1 MNNTFNIH
9 RFNLLLKRQW
19 LEFGKIFLITLVV
32 AVGIFV
38 AFYGLALFPL
48 QDITEMPYRL
58 RFREP
63 LFSIFGFLFIS
74 IIASA
79 YFAHLGQKSKAIIDL
94 LIPASTLEKFLAG
107 ILFTTILSTL
117 SFTLLFYVTD
127 LAFISYIKTHFQN
140 SGSVVGLENIKGF
153 LAQNEFKDFIPLYAM
168 PLVVTSVF
176 MLGSIYFNR
185 FHYIKTAICIML
197 FGGILTYILSQ
208 VSEVLFSGKI
218 QTGMGNNHGK
228 DNFEWIALIIL
239 LAFTLFTWTISYVR
253 LKEKEV

>member
-1 MNNTFNIH
+1 MNNTFDIH
-9 RFNLLLKRQW
+9 RFSLLLKRQW

-38 AFYGLALFPL
+38 AFYGFTLFPL
-48 QDITEMPYRL
+48 ENITEMPSRL

-107 ILFTTILSTL
+107 ILFTSILSTL
-117 SFTLLFYVTD
+117 SFTLLFYITD
-127 LAFISYIKTHFQN
+127 FAFISYIKTHFQN
-140 SGSVVGLENIKGF
+140 PRNVEGLANIKGF
-153 LAQNEFKDFIPLYAM
+153 LAQNDFKDFIPLYVT
-168 PLVVTSVF
+168 PLMVTSVF

-185 FHYIKTAICIML
+185 FHYIKTAICTMI
-197 FGGILTYILSQ
+197 FGGILTYILSKI
-208 VSEVLFSGKI
+208 SDVLFSGKI
-218 QTGMGNNHGK
+218 RINVGNNYGK
-228 DNFEWIALIIL
+228 DQLEWVAFIIL
-239 LAFTLFTWTISYVR
+239 LTFTLITWAISYVR